1 MIDEIKK
8 SFQDKTKK
16 TIAAFS
22 DHLKRLRTGR
32 ATSNLLDPVIVD
44 YYGTPTPIS
53 QVASISV
60 PEARL
65 IVVQPWDKTIAKNIE
80 KAIQKAELGFNPIS
94 DGNVIRVSI
103 PALTEET
110 RLEIVKDAKNIAE
123 QSRIAIRN
131 LRRDSNEHAKKS
143 LKDHEITEDQEK
155 QVLDEI
161 QKLTD
166 NYIKEINVILEKKEK
181 ELLEI

>member
-8 SFQDKTKK
+8 TFQDKSQKS
-16 TIAAFS
+16 ISAFA
-22 DHLKRLRTGR
+22 DQLKRVRTGR
-32 ATSNLLDPVIVD
+32 ATANLLDPVLVD

-65 IVVQPWDKTIAKNIE
+65 IVIQPWDKTMVKNIE
-80 KAIQKAELGFNPIS
+80 KAIQKAELGFNPMS
-94 DGNVIRVSI
+94 DGNVLRINI

-110 RLEIVKDAKNIAE
+110 RHEIVKDAKNIAE
-123 QSRIAIRN
+123 QARISIRN
-131 LRRDSNEHAKKS
+131 LRREANDHAKKVY
-143 LKDHEITEDQEK
+143 KEHKITEDQEK
-155 QVLDEI
+155 QSLDEI

-166 NYIKEINVILEKKEK
+166 NYIKDINLIFEKKEK
-181 ELLEI
+181 EILEI

>member
-8 SFQDKTKK
+8 SFQDKAKK
-16 TIAAFS
+16 SVASFT
-22 DHLKRLRTGR
+22 DQLKKLRTGR
-32 ATSNLLDPVIVD
+32 ATASLLDSIMVD
-44 YYGTPTPIS
+44 YYGTPTPLNQI
-53 QVASISV
+53 ASISV

-110 RLEIVKDAKNIAE
+110 RLDIVKEAKNVAE
-123 QSRIAIRN
+123 QARISIRN
-131 LRRDSNEHAKKS
+131 LRRDGNEHSKKS
-143 LKDHEITEDQEK
+143 LKNHEITEDQEK

-161 QKLTD
+161 QKSTD
-166 NYIKEINVILEKKEK
+166 NYIKEINSILEKKEK
-181 ELLEI
+181 EILEI